1 MTRGYSLEQ
10 DLRLLINN
18 PKVILAARSEVF
30 DRLLYNGMKE
40 SYENQISFPKIN
52 SAGMEIVLE
61 YTYTGSIN
69 EESLTR
75 DNIIEALYA
84 ADFFQLPELQD
95 FIMKTIKNSNLAKNY
110 SPELLSK
117 AVETRSLSE
126 NDTFIHLLVEIVATI
141 PLNTIEF
148 NRLSIAAFQY
158 LLFCTHEKEIQ
169 FATPEYEVFRYC
181 AILAAKQVS
190 NNAYET
196 LMKWLPTLEQ
206 IENSAHKIDNMIFI
220 TDHQKVAKEL
230 KSLIKFIDFRLIKT
244 HILANFI
251 EPLGIVP
258 TELILSVYRH
268 KALLNNSDLNDA
280 RGIPFYRW
288 DELAHG
294 SKLIIEDNEKVVRV
308 LDQFNSQSVR
318 ARMILEN
325 KNIFEWDVIVEKSCN
340 YIWVGVCS
348 SENFSY
354 ESWAGKQPTGWV
366 LGSSGNCYNSDK
378 RSSGYCPSF
387 GDGTEITVHLNMNK
401 RTCAFTVNGTKY
413 PEVSEWNNLPSKLYP
428 VVSLKFPGR
437 LRIQSHQKI

>member
-1 MTRGYSLEQ
+1 
-10 DLRLLINN
+10 
-18 PKVILAARSEVF
+18 
-30 DRLLYNGMKE
+30 
-40 SYENQISFPKIN
+40 
-52 SAGMEIVLE
+52 
-61 YTYTGSIN
+61 
-69 EESLTR
+69 
-75 DNIIEALYA
+75 
-84 ADFFQLPELQD
+84 
-95 FIMKTIKNSNLAKNY
+95 
-110 SPELLSK
+110 
-117 AVETRSLSE
+117 
-126 NDTFIHLLVEIVATI
+126 
-141 PLNTIEF
+141 
-148 NRLSIAAFQY
+148 
-158 LLFCTHEKEIQ
+158 
-169 FATPEYEVFRYC
+169 
-181 AILAAKQVS
+181 
-190 NNAYET
+190 
-196 LMKWLPTLEQ
+196 MKWLPTLEQ

-230 KSLIKFIDFRLIKT
+230 ESLIKFIDFRLIKT

-288 DELAHG
+288 DESARG
-294 SKLIIEDNEKVVRV
+294 SKLIIEDNEKVVRA